1 MYFLSIVQQV
11 NIEQKIKDAPD
22 GGYEIGILI
31 GTYLPFAVLVVI
43 AYIMYHKAKKK

>member
-1 MYFLSIVQQV
+1 MYFLSIVQQA

-22 GGYEIGILI
+22 AGYEIGILI